1 MTAARR
7 LAIATDGYRGASAAA
22 GGPTS
27 VSVIVDGVLF
37 VETLQ
42 AEIENTILE
51 AAIVDTVLETELI
64 RPLGAEVDEEIDV
77 EID

>member
-1 MTAARR
+1 M
-7 LAIATDGYRGASAAA
+7 
-22 GGPTS
+22 
-27 VSVIVDGVLF
+27 
-37 VETLQ
+37 ETLQ